1 MIVYPA
7 VDLRGGKVVRLKEG
21 DPDRQTVFSED
32 PVAVVKDWVKAGAN
46 WVHMVN
52 LDGAFNVSNDNSRIL
67 ESVAELNIKIQFGGG
82 LRSIKDVRNALDS
95 GADRVVLGTAAVEN
109 PDMAAEAV
117 ERFGADAICVAL
129 DAREG
134 KIATH
139 GWQKITDLT
148 PIEFGRELENRG
160 VVHALYTDVHRDGN
174 LSGVNVHDTIALGR
188 ETGLKVIASGGV
200 SAMTEIHQ
208 LARSQVVAGVVI
220 GMALYEER
228 LSLGEALLA
237 ARGS

>member
-228 LSLGEALLA
+228 LSLAEALLA
-237 ARGS
+237 ARES